1 MTPQLPDDLH
11 VQSGEP
17 LTTPDRRVL
26 RGLAVLLF
34 TPGRFLLSNGCA
46 GNDGHAAR
54 ELRSSAKGRSGI
66 MKGWACSSRSAYG
79 CVDSLYQDVEGAWVD
94 RFIPVPCTVLHGA

>member
-1 MTPQLPDDLH
+1 
-11 VQSGEP
+11 
-17 LTTPDRRVL
+17 
-26 RGLAVLLF
+26 
-34 TPGRFLLSNGCA
+34 
-46 GNDGHAAR
+46 
-54 ELRSSAKGRSGI
+54 